1 MAAQDEV
8 LKFVLDALEEM
19 NFEVD
24 EVTPDTLLGPSGVD
38 MDSLAVAELALRIED
53 GYGLKFGEEETENL
67 AIMTI
72 GEFAA
77 EVATR
82 TSTVAQPEGAT
93 T

>member
-8 LKFVLDALEEM
+8 LKFVLDALQDM
-19 NFEVD
+19 NFEVED
-24 EVTPDTLLGPSGVD
+24 LEPDTLLGPSGVD

-67 AIMTI
+67 AIMTL

-77 EVATR
+77 EVAKR
-82 TSTVAQPEGAT
+82 TGAPQPEAAAT
-93 T
+93 